1 MPNHMMC
8 CWLYNNDVQE
18 EAGFT
23 FKKSRGWFRWC
34 TSGWSCWRETRIPL
48 LILHL
53 TLGFPHFVNSY
64 FKVHFCTSSQKEQQ
78 GCCLLFLPDMVMV
91 FTSTLWCFKVW
102 WKMKY
107 IFQLQLLD
115 RSPAFP
121 TSDDFIRSNEIVR
134 TKRLIYKVISTF
146 VSNNLMISS
155 ERKKN
160 RW

>member
-1 MPNHMMC
+1 MSWTYNNTLLLWYSSTKWGENLSNYMMC
-8 CWLYNNDVQE
+8 KKRL
-18 EAGFT
+18 ALLL
-23 FKKSRGWFRWC
+23 KKSRGWFRWC

-107 IFQLQLLD
+107 L
-115 RSPAFP
+115 S
-121 TSDDFIRSNEIVR
+121 TIRSI
-134 TKRLIYKVISTF
+134 TCF
-146 VSNNLMISS
+146 SNFWRFYI
-155 ERKKN
+155 
-160 RW
+160 